1 MRTPIIPAHN
11 ADNTGLIVR
20 HMAPSGTM
28 TKPPGS
34 TAADAANVQPPIARD
49 PRQERNARIAV
60 TVFPL
65 LVLAGGII
73 GFLTPGAFTPMA
85 AAVPWLLGVVMFFM
99 GLTLTLPDFTRIAK
113 RPWVVAIGLGA
124 QYIIMP
130 LAGWLVATALGLPPE
145 LAVGVILVGCA
156 PGGTASNVVT
166 YLGRGDVALS
176 VTITTCSTLLA
187 PLLTPVLTLW
197 LAGQFMEVS
206 AAAMMMSIV
215 KTVFVPV
222 VAGVLIRTLA
232 GRLVDAIMPVLPW
245 LSTLAITFIVAIVV
259 AGSAGALVSAGVLV
273 IVAVILHN
281 CVGLSMGYAIGR
293 LTGLSAPERRA
304 LTFEVGLQNSGLAAT
319 LATTY
324 FSPLAALPGA
334 VFSVWHNV
342 SGAVMAAFF
351 ARRAD

>member
-1 MRTPIIPAHN
+1 
-11 ADNTGLIVR
+11 
-20 HMAPSGTM
+20 MAPSGTM
-28 TKPPGS
+28 TKPPES
-34 TAADAANVQPPIARD
+34 TAADTAAVQPPIARD

-60 TVFPL
+60 TIFPL
-65 LVLAGGII
+65 LVLGGGII
-73 GFLTPGAFTPMA
+73 GFLAPGAFTPMA

-206 AAAMMMSIV
+206 ATAMMMSIV

-222 VAGVLIRTLA
+222 VAGVLIRALA

-245 LSTLAITFIVAIVV
+245 LSTLAITLIVAIVV

-281 CVGLSMGYAIGR
+281 CVGLSMGYAVGR

>member
-232 GRLVDAIMPVLPW
+232 GRLVDAIIPVLPW

-259 AGSAGALVSAGVLV
+259 AGSAGALVSAGLLV
-273 IVAVILHN
+273 IAAVILHN

>member
-1 MRTPIIPAHN
+1 
-11 ADNTGLIVR
+11 
-20 HMAPSGTM
+20 M
-28 TKPPGS
+28 TKPHDS
-34 TAADAANVQPPIARD
+34 TASDPATAQPPIARD

-73 GFLTPGAFTPMA
+73 GFVAPGAFTPMA
-85 AAVPWLLGVVMFFM
+85 AAVPWLLGGVMFFM

-187 PLLTPVLTLW
+187 PLLTPILTLW

-222 VAGVLIRTLA
+222 VAGVLIRALA

-245 LSTLAITFIVAIVV
+245 LSTLAITLIVAIVV
-259 AGSAGALVSAGVLV
+259 AGSAGALVSAGLLV
-273 IVAVILHN
+273 IAAVILHN
-281 CVGLSMGYAIGR
+281 SFGLGMGYAVGR
-293 LTGLSAPERRA
+293 LTGLSARERRA

-319 LATTY
+319 LAATY

>member
-334 VFSVWHNV
+334 VFSVWHC
-342 SGAVMAAFF
+342 
-351 ARRAD
+351 RASDLVAGPLCRS

>member
-1 MRTPIIPAHN
+1 
-11 ADNTGLIVR
+11 
-20 HMAPSGTM
+20 MAPSGTM
-28 TKPPGS
+28 TKPPES
-34 TAADAANVQPPIARD
+34 TAADAATVQPPITRD

-60 TVFPL
+60 TIFPL

-73 GFLTPGAFTPMA
+73 GFLAPGTFTPMA

-222 VAGVLIRTLA
+222 VAGVLIRALA

-281 CVGLSMGYAIGR
+281 CVGLSMGYAVGR

-319 LATTY
+319 LATNY

-334 VFSVWHNV
+334 MFSVWHNV

-351 ARRAD
+351 ARNAD